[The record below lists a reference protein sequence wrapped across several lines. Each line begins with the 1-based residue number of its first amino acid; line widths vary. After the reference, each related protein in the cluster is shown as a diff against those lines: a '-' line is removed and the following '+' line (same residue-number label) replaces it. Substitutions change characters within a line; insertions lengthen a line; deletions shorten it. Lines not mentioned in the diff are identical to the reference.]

1 MEFASDAVVEAI
13 KAAEADTPAA
23 ADRASQIL
31 AHCAHNMH
39 EYTVRIKRVALPAL
53 PARDAPHCQER
64 VRSPLRILKKC
75 NA

>member
-39 EYTVRIKRVALPAL
+39 EYTVRLNVSRCLPYLRAMRL
-53 PARDAPHCQER
+53 TAKSGCAPHS
-64 VRSPLRILKKC
+64 VS
-75 NA
+75 